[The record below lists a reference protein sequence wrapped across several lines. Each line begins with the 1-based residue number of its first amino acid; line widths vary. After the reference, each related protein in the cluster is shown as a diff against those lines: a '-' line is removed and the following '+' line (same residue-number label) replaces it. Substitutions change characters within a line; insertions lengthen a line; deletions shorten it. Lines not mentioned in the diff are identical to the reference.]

1 MTNFKKSRYEVVLT
15 LIYCYSISGLSSW
28 TPYGSWTAGLS
39 PSGLLGQM
47 QGAHHGPMMQ
57 VCINGAFEIS
67 LFDVIGD
74 INVVDIQ

>member
-1 MTNFKKSRYEVVLT
+1 MGP
-15 LIYCYSISGLSSW
+15 GLQ
-28 TPYGSWTAGLS
+28 GFS

-47 QGAHHGPMMQ
+47 QGAHYGPMMQ

-74 INVVDIQ
+74 INVVDIQPRASWRF

>member
-1 MTNFKKSRYEVVLT
+1 MGP
-15 LIYCYSISGLSSW
+15 GLQGF
-28 TPYGSWTAGLS
+28 P

-47 QGAHHGPMMQ
+47 QGAHHGPMM

-74 INVVDIQ
+74 INVVDI

>member
-1 MTNFKKSRYEVVLT
+1 MGP
-15 LIYCYSISGLSSW
+15 GLQGF
-28 TPYGSWTAGLS
+28 P

-47 QGAHHGPMMQ
+47 QGAHHGSMMQ

-74 INVVDIQ
+74 LNVVDIP

>member
-1 MTNFKKSRYEVVLT
+1 MGP
-15 LIYCYSISGLSSW
+15 GLQGF
-28 TPYGSWTAGLS
+28 P
-39 PSGLLGQM
+39 PSGLLWQM

>member
-1 MTNFKKSRYEVVLT
+1 MVLT
-15 LIYCYSISGLSSW
+15 LINRYSISGFSSW

-39 PSGLLGQM
+39 PSGLLGQV
-47 QGAHHGPMMQ
+47 QGAHHESMMQ

>member
-1 MTNFKKSRYEVVLT
+1 MGP
-15 LIYCYSISGLSSW
+15 GLQ
-28 TPYGSWTAGLS
+28 GFS

-47 QGAHHGPMMQ
+47 QGALDGPMMQ

>member
-1 MTNFKKSRYEVVLT
+1 MGP
-15 LIYCYSISGLSSW
+15 GLQGF
-28 TPYGSWTAGLS
+28 P
-39 PSGLLGQM
+39 PSGLPGQM
-47 QGAHHGPMMQ
+47 QGAHHGTMMQ

>member
-1 MTNFKKSRYEVVLT
+1 MGP
-15 LIYCYSISGLSSW
+15 GLQGF
-28 TPYGSWTAGLS
+28 P
-39 PSGLLGQM
+39 PSGLPGQM
-47 QGAHHGPMMQ
+47 QGANHGSMMQ

>member
-1 MTNFKKSRYEVVLT
+1 MGP
-15 LIYCYSISGLSSW
+15 GLQGF
-28 TPYGSWTAGLS
+28 P

-47 QGAHHGPMMQ
+47 QGAPAHLGPMMQ

-74 INVVDIQ
+74 IN